1 MLVLQSQS
9 PMSGLMLFAEEERSY
24 LYDMI
29 SHEMYQKSCVKRS
42 HARNIAWRAFNVSI
56 WLITKE
62 DDGLV

>member
-42 HARNIAWRAFNVSI
+42 HARNIA
-56 WLITKE
+56 
-62 DDGLV
+62 